1 MTTDQPIYLTPE
13 GLTKI
18 KNSHEELTTNKRRQ
32 IAERIRLAKE
42 LGDLSENA
50 EYADAKDE
58 QAFVEG
64 KILELEHI
72 LKNAEVMAQPQSGGR
87 IQIGSTVDVDSDSG
101 SQVFTIVGHNEAD
114 PSKGLIS
121 HESPLGKA
129 FMGRK
134 EGENIHV
141 TVPKGT
147 RELKIVKVR

>member
-1 MTTDQPIYLTPE
+1 MTTDQSIYMTKE
-13 GLTKI
+13 GLEKI
-18 KNSHEELTTNKRRQ
+18 KAEYQELTTNKRRQ

-64 KILELEHI
+64 KILELEHTI
-72 LKNAEVMAQPQSGGR
+72 KNAEVMDPSKGGGG
-87 IQIGSTVDVDSDSG
+87 IQIGSRIEVETENG
-101 SQVFTIVGHNEAD
+101 QQTYTIVGHNEAD
-114 PSKGLIS
+114 PAKGFIS

-129 FMGRK
+129 FIGKK
-134 EGENIHV
+134 EGENLQV

-147 RELKIVKVR
+147 LQLKVLKVR